1 MLQLKVKIVKQQAAR
16 DQHQRRKNLV
26 KYIPN
31 AARAVFT
38 VLESMAESRVAG
50 PKRKR
55 MQEDDD
61 ILAPVKQMRTSEDT
75 LIARLTE
82 HVEKID
88 SDMARHPVWQKVFQ
102 QHTFICVAGTGQ
114 PLTYDHL

>member
-1 MLQLKVKIVKQQAAR
+1 MKQQAAR
-16 DQHQRRKNLV
+16 DQLQRRKNLV

-31 AARAVFT
+31 AAKAVFT
-38 VLESMAESRVAG
+38 VLEAMTESNATG

-55 MQEDDD
+55 LQDETDV
-61 ILAPVKQMRTSEDT
+61 LLPVKQMRTSEDT

-88 SDMARHPVWQKVFQ
+88 SDMVRSNVVEIFHSNWVQLKPRVDHQ
-102 QHTFICVAGTGQ
+102 QLGWSIKR
-114 PLTYDHL
+114 

>member
-1 MLQLKVKIVKQQAAR
+1 MQLKVKIVKQQAAR

-38 VLESMAESRVAG
+38 VLESMAESRAAG

-55 MQEDDD
+55 MQDDDD

-88 SDMARHPVWQKVFQ
+88 SDMVRHPGWQKITQ
-102 QHTFICVAGTGQ
+102 QHV
-114 PLTYDHL
+114 

>member
-1 MLQLKVKIVKQQAAR
+1 MKIVKQQAAR
-16 DQHQRRKNLV
+16 DQQQRRKNLV

-38 VLESMAESRVAG
+38 VLEAMAESRAMG

-55 MQEDDD
+55 MQDETD
-61 ILAPVKQMRTSEDT
+61 ILEPVKQERTSEDT
-75 LIARLTE
+75 LVARLTE

-88 SDMARHPVWQKVFQ
+88 NDMV
-102 QHTFICVAGTGQ
+102 ICRSHLSCH
-114 PLTYDHL
+114 LTLIS

>member
-1 MLQLKVKIVKQQAAR
+1 MCLFCVQLKVKIVKQQAAR

-38 VLESMAESRVAG
+38 VLESMADSRALG

-55 MQEDDD
+55 LQDEVD
-61 ILAPVKQMRTSEDT
+61 ILAPVKQMRTDEDT

-88 SDMARHPVWQKVFQ
+88 SDMVRLLCKALNR
-102 QHTFICVAGTGQ
+102 
-114 PLTYDHL
+114 